1 MNQINRMLWLTAVPA
16 FVVGAGTTT
25 IYFATR
31 VQPTDQQFWTF
42 VGSVGTC
49 AGTVMAAVGV
59 LVAALS
65 FGATVQQSRLS
76 LGADMV
82 LKLDDSFKT
91 PAMKSARARAAQKLA
106 AGALTSDENVDVVL
120 DFFEKVGLFERR
132 GVIDAELAW
141 HTFYYWIIHYYHLS
155 KSYRDYARQGD
166 DSLWEDIDRLYERV
180 MTAQDKMRPSR
191 ASCLIACKWKRMTST
206 SNRVPTPDELARFV
220 HEETALVSGGAQG

>member
-82 LKLDDSFKT
+82 LKLDESFKT

-120 DFFEKVGLFERR
+120 DFFEQVGLFERR
-132 GVIDAELAW
+132 GVIDA
-141 HTFYYWIIHYYHLS
+141 
-155 KSYRDYARQGD
+155 
-166 DSLWEDIDRLYERV
+166 
-180 MTAQDKMRPSR
+180 
-191 ASCLIACKWKRMTST
+191 
-206 SNRVPTPDELARFV
+206 
-220 HEETALVSGGAQG
+220 